1 MTSFRVVH
9 FRESLI
15 HLTMAMS
22 YVQSIVLEFLVE
34 RDLDLYAKLNMVR
47 QENIDCV
54 PWTMQQGI

>member
-1 MTSFRVVH
+1 MTSFHVVH

-15 HLTMAMS
+15 HLTVAMS
-22 YVQSIVLEFLVE
+22 YAQSVVLEFLVE

-54 PWTMQQGI
+54 P